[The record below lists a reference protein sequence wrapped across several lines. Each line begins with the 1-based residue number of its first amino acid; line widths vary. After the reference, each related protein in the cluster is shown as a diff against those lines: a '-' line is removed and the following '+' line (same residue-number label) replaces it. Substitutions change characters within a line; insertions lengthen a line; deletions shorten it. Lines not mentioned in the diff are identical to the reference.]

1 MSKTQS
7 ARIFS
12 DNLLSVG
19 NGTISLTSDSF
30 KITPTLCQVP
40 QSLEAP
46 ISDVYD
52 DTSNIHLKGMYLL
65 LFRQRFFLNRMT

>member
-12 DNLLSVG
+12 DNLPSVG
-19 NGTISLTSDSF
+19 NGTVFLIRDFF
-30 KITPTLCQVP
+30 KFKVTPTLCWVS
-40 QSLEAP
+40 QSHEAV

-52 DTSNIHLKGMYLL
+52 DTSNIHLKGMD
-65 LFRQRFFLNRMT
+65 